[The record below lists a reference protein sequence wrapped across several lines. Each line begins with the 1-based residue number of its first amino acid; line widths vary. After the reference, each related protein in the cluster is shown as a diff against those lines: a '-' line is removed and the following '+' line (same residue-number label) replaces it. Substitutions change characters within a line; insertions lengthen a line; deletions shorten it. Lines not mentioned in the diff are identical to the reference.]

1 MKVKDVMTSNVKVV
15 KHTDSV
21 KHFLGQLEE
30 LEISGMP
37 VVDADGRLLG
47 VATMTDVG
55 KGVQDPPLQ
64 TEADRDFYD
73 EEDGHDASGL
83 DSAKVADIMTEHM
96 VTVKPE
102 TELSELAKLMSDS
115 GIHRVFVTAGEEAVG
130 VVTSLDMVRVLGELI
145 ESQMAG
151 AS

>member
-21 KHFLGQLEE
+21 KHFLDQLEE

-55 KGVQDPPLQ
+55 KGVQDPPLT
-64 TEADRDFYD
+64 TESDRDFYD
-73 EEDGHDASGL
+73 EDEGNLSGL

-102 TELSELAKLMSDS
+102 TELAELAKLMSES

-130 VVTSLDMVRVLGELI
+130 VVTSLDMVRVLGEIL
-145 ESQMAG
+145 ENQMAG
-151 AS
+151 AN